1 MDTARITEI
10 LTDPVTVDL
19 VDKQPITQIAYT
31 AVDGSPR
38 AVPLGYLL
46 RDGKFLFFTIPTS
59 DKVAALRRDPRI
71 ALTIDV
77 YPPPCCLLVRGTA
90 ELREEAGVPDQYLE
104 ASFRTMPDDQ
114 HAAFEEGVRALYDSM
129 VRIVVTP
136 TWVRLNDFQRT
147 APRAVERLV
156 RAKQGGAQR

>member
-1 MDTARITEI
+1 MDTARVTEI
-10 LTDPVTVDL
+10 LTDTVTLDL
-19 VDKQPITQIAYT
+19 VEKQPIAQIAY
-31 AVDGSPR
+31 AALNGSPR

-59 DKVAALRRDPRI
+59 DKVAALHRDPRI
-71 ALTIDV
+71 ALTVDV
-77 YPPPCCLLVRGTA
+77 YPPPCCLLVRGIA
-90 ELREEAGVPDQYLE
+90 ELHEDAGVPDEYLE
-104 ASFRTMPDDQ
+104 ASFRTMPEDQ
-114 HAAFEEGVRALYDSM
+114 HAAFEQQVRSLYDSM

-156 RAKQGGAQR
+156 QAKQGGTH